1 MAKQIEVLAVIP
13 ARGNSKS
20 IPQKNIR
27 EFGGFPLVAYSISAG
42 LQAACVTRTI
52 VSTDDE
58 GIAAVAR
65 AYGAEVPFLRPS
77 ELAQDD
83 TLDLP
88 VFQHA
93 LNWLSEKEG
102 YHPSVVVQLRPTSPF
117 RPPDMVDRAV
127 QLLLDHPKA
136 DSVRGIVPTTQNP
149 YKMWRIHGEGF
160 MVPLIEI
167 EGIKEAYNAP
177 RQDLP
182 GTYWQTGHIDAIR
195 PEVILKKNSM
205 NGDVI
210 LPLFID
216 PAYTVDIDTLLD
228 WQRAESMLLE
238 GSLEVIT
245 PGRRKRSLSQRIK
258 YLVMDFDGVMTDDR
272 VWVDQEG
279 KEMIAANR
287 SDGLGL
293 ERLRKLTDIEVLVIS
308 RETNPVVSARCKKLG
323 LSVLQGIH
331 NKAQALQKFI
341 DKKVISPE
349 EILYIGND
357 VNDEVCFPLVG
368 MVVTPADAQPVIRQ
382 QADHVLEHKGGFGAV
397 RELCELLISHFKE
410 KGQSVG

>member
-1 MAKQIEVLAVIP
+1 MEVLAVIP

-27 EFGGFPLVAYSISAG
+27 EFGGFPLIAYSIAAG

-52 VSTDDE
+52 VSTDAED
-58 GIAAVAR
+58 IAAIAR
-65 AYGAEVPFLRPS
+65 DYGAEVPFLRPS

-93 LNWLSEKEG
+93 LNWLSKKED

-117 RPPDMVDRAV
+117 RPPEMVDLAV
-127 QLLLDHPKA
+127 QLLLDHQKA
-136 DSVRGIVPTTQNP
+136 DSVRGVVPTTQNP
-149 YKMWRIHGEGF
+149 YKMWRINEEGF
-160 MVPLIEI
+160 MLPLIEV
-167 EGIKEAYNAP
+167 EGTKEVYNAP

-182 GTYWQTGHIDAIR
+182 DTYWQTGHIDAIR
-195 PEVILKKNSM
+195 PEVILKKKSM
-205 NGDVI
+205 NGDLI
-210 LPLFID
+210 LPLFVD

-228 WQRAESMLLE
+228 WQRAEKLLLE
-238 GSLEVIT
+238 GNLKVIT
-245 PGRRKRSLSQRIK
+245 PARRKGSFSQRIK

-279 KEMIAANR
+279 REMIAANR

-308 RETNPVVSARCKKLG
+308 RETNPVVSARCKKLK
-323 LSVLQGIH
+323 LPVLQGIH
-331 NKAQALQKFI
+331 NKAEALQRFI
-341 DKKVISPE
+341 DEKGILAE

-368 MVVTPADAQPVIRQ
+368 MVVAPADAQAVIRQ
-382 QADHVLEHKGGFGAV
+382 QADLILEHKGGFGAV
-397 RELCELLISHFKE
+397 RELCEMLIKHYKE
-410 KGQSVG
+410 EGQSVG